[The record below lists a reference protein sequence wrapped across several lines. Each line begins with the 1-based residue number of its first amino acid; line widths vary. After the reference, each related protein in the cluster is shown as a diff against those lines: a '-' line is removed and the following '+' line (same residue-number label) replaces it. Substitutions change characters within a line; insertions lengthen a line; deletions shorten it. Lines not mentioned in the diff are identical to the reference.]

1 MRLKK
6 LWIKDYKKYHNC
18 LIEFDNKEDVP
29 LLQKEIFGEM
39 NISLFSGENGAGKTT
54 ILSFIATAFKHIQ
67 RFRERI
73 PSDFRLQYDITICGE
88 NHEIEL
94 AFEEEKLFIL
104 VNGECY
110 YVKEFNMKRREYV
123 IDEEIWGCKQVTYDE
138 IKKYLPEKIIVIGFD
153 AAYSNLYYGS
163 RYIGDRLIDYRGLE
177 SAYGTT
183 GRGNDYSKGVL
194 NMLYVYLREPK
205 LRGLLNSLGIEFLE
219 YVDVKFNFYDEELI
233 ELLEQD
239 GGKYVK
245 DFLKSDWESYI
256 IDKQDYNSRFRIFDY
271 IHYKKNY
278 KALEYLI
285 EQSKVYINE
294 YYIKKN
300 GESISISN
308 MSTGEK
314 AFLYNIF
321 FLLDRIE
328 NNTIVIWEEPET
340 HLNMMWS
347 KNLVPLLTLLFN
359 KYDFH
364 MLLSSHDS
372 YMIRNL
378 FQNQI
383 KRLKGNEVITPEFN
397 TFLAN
402 DVEITK
408 RLFKDELTNPF
419 EEYLLKKMEKQNRAE
434 KEELMSIL
442 GESYLKFLLYKQM
455 EK

>member
-1 MRLKK
+1 MRLRK
-6 LWIKDYKKYHNC
+6 LWIQDYKKYHDC
-18 LIEFDNKEDVP
+18 WIEFGDKGDVS
-29 LLQKEIFGEM
+29 LLQKEIFNNM
-39 NISLFSGENGAGKTT
+39 NISLFSGENGTGKTT
-54 ILSFIATAFKHIQ
+54 ILSFIATIFKHIQ

-73 PSDFRLQYDITICGE
+73 PSDFRMLYDITISRMDY
-88 NHEIEL
+88 EIEL
-94 AFEEEKLFIL
+94 VFKDKKLFML
-104 VNGECY
+104 VNKEIY
-110 YVKEFNMKRREYV
+110 YIKIFDVKDRKYIEDKEV
-123 IDEEIWGCKQVTYDE
+123 CDCKQVTYDE
-138 IKKYLPEKIIVIGFD
+138 IRKYLPEKIIVIGFD
-153 AAYSNLYYGS
+153 AAYGNLHYGN
-163 RYIGDRLIDYRGLE
+163 RYIGERIVDYRGLE

-194 NMLYVYLREPK
+194 NMLYIYSTEQKFR
-205 LRGLLNSLGIEFLE
+205 RLLNSLGIELSEF
-219 YVDVKFNFYDEELI
+219 VDIKFNFYDNELV
-233 ELLEQD
+233 ELSEQD
-239 GGKYVK
+239 SRKCVK
-245 DFLKSDWESYI
+245 DFWQSDWESYI
-256 IDKQDYNSRFRIFDY
+256 IDECGYNSRFRIFDY

-278 KALEYLI
+278 KALQYLI

-314 AFLYNIF
+314 AFLYNLF

-328 NNTIVIWEEPET
+328 DNTIVIWEEPET

-347 KNLVPLLTLLFN
+347 KNLIPLLTQLFN
-359 KYDFH
+359 KYNFH
-364 MLLSSHDS
+364 ILLSSHDS
-372 YMIRNL
+372 HMIRNL

-383 KRLKGNEVITPEFN
+383 KRLKGNEVITPNFN

-402 DVEITK
+402 EVEISK
-408 RLFKDELTNPF
+408 RLFEDALINPF
-419 EEYLLKKMEKQNRAE
+419 EEYMLQKMGKQNHTE